1 MIYLLIILS
10 ILWFIRT
17 TKIALF
23 YIYLWQLK
31 EYQVKRF
38 LDHFATAKGRHII
51 LNGLNLVKIIL
62 AVVFFFQAQIFFYL
76 LLALYL
82 IETIKAFLD
91 VLQKR
96 LKKPVLTKKTAVLIP
111 AAIFLEILF
120 LWALFL
126 NLDPNYQIFGVGARS
141 IYWLAFGLL
150 IFDIL
155 SPIVFSLAVLAFQPL
170 TVLLRNQII
179 KKAKKKIEQH
189 KELLVIGITGS
200 YGKTS
205 TKEFLAAILSE
216 KAALR
221 GDVKN
226 VSNVLKTKA
235 HQNSEMGISQ
245 CILNDLKKE
254 HKIFI
259 VEMGAYGKG
268 GINLLCDIV
277 KPKIGILIG
286 INEQHLAL
294 YGSQENIIKTKYELI
309 KNLPTDGTA
318 IFNGANKYCPELYKK
333 TEIRKK
339 LCNGNLEGTIIS
351 NILGPDIWAEDI
363 KIEKEWISFRVCL
376 KEGEAANF
384 RVNLIGRQHIEN
396 ILLAVCCAKELGMS
410 LEEISKACL
419 KIKPEQGGTKFLKK
433 DNLNIVDASYS
444 ANPNGVIADLDYL
457 KIYSGKK
464 IIIMPC
470 LIELGW
476 ISEEVHG
483 KIGRKISEVCDLAII
498 TTKDKFKEIKK
509 GAVERGMKEENVLFL
524 ENPQKI
530 TDKIK
535 EFCLFA
541 EAQKAK
547 EGGSDNVVLL
557 GGRIPAG
564 VVDLL

>member
-23 YIYLWQLK
+23 YIYFWQLK
-31 EYQVKRF
+31 EYQIKRF
-38 LDHFATAKGRHII
+38 LDHFATAKGKQLIF
-51 LNGLNLVKIIL
+51 NWLNLVKIVL
-62 AVVFFFQAQIFFYL
+62 AVVFFFQPAVFFYF

-82 IETIKAFLD
+82 IETLKVFLD

-96 LKKPVLTKKTAVLIP
+96 LKKPILTKKTAVLIP
-111 AAIFLEILF
+111 TAIFLEILF
-120 LWALFL
+120 LWTLFL
-126 NLDPNYQIFGVGARS
+126 NLES
-141 IYWLAFGLL
+141 IYWLTFGLL

-155 SPIVFSLAVLAFQPL
+155 SPIIFSLAVLAFQPL
-170 TVLLRNQII
+170 TVLLRNKII
-179 KKAKKKIEQH
+179 KKAKKKREQY
-189 KELLVIGITGS
+189 KNLLVIGITGS

-205 TKEFLAAILSE
+205 TKELLAAILSE
-216 KAALR
+216 KF
-221 GDVKN
+221 
-226 VSNVLKTKA
+226 SILKTKA

-309 KNLPTDGTA
+309 KSLPTDGTA
-318 IFNGANKYCPELYKK
+318 IFNGTNKYCSKLYEK

-339 LCNGNLEGTIIS
+339 LCNGNLERTIIS
-351 NILGPDIWAEDI
+351 AILNPDIWAEDI
-363 KIEKEWISFRVCL
+363 KMEKEWISFKVCL
-376 KEGEAANF
+376 KKGEAANF

-396 ILLAVCCAKELGMS
+396 ILLAVCCAKELGMN

-419 KIKPEQGGTKFLKK
+419 KIKPERGGTRFLKK
-433 DNLNIVDASYS
+433 DNLNIIDASYS

-464 IIIMPC
+464 IIVMPC
-470 LIELGW
+470 LIELGKV
-476 ISEEVHG
+476 SEKIHR
-483 KIGRKISEVCDLAII
+483 KIGRKIGEVCDLAII
-498 TTKDKFKEIKK
+498 TTKEKFEEIKK
-509 GAVERGMKEENVLFL
+509 GAVEKGMKEESVLFL

-535 EFCLFA
+535 EFC
-541 EAQKAK
+541 
-547 EGGSDNVVLL
+547 GHDDVILL
-557 GGRIPAG
+557 GGRVPAG

>member
-1 MIYLLIILS
+1 MIYLLVILS
-10 ILWFIRT
+10 ILWLIRT

-38 LDHFATAKGRHII
+38 LDHFTTAKGRQLIF
-51 LNGLNLVKIIL
+51 NGLNLVKIVL
-62 AVVFFFQAQIFFYL
+62 AVVFFFQPVVFFYL
-76 LLALYL
+76 LLTLYL
-82 IETIKAFLD
+82 IETLKVFLD
-91 VLQKR
+91 ILQKR
-96 LKKPVLTKKTAVLIP
+96 LKRPVLTKKTAVLVP

-120 LWALFL
+120 LLVLFL
-126 NLDPNYQIFGVGARS
+126 NLEN

-155 SPIVFSLAVLAFQPL
+155 SPIIFSLLVLAFQPL
-170 TVLLRNQII
+170 TVFLRNQII
-179 KKAKKKIEQH
+179 KKAKKKREQY
-189 KELLVIGITGS
+189 KDLLVIGITGS

-205 TKEFLAAILSE
+205 TKELLATILSE
-216 KAALR
+216 KF
-221 GDVKN
+221 
-226 VSNVLKTKA
+226 SVLKTKN

-294 YGSQENIIKTKYELI
+294 YGSQKNIIKTKYELI
-309 KNLPTDGTA
+309 KSLPTDGTA
-318 IFNGANKYCPELYKK
+318 IFNGANKYCSELYEK

-339 LCNGNLEGTIIS
+339 LCNGNLERTIVS
-351 NILGPDIWAEDI
+351 AILDPDIWAENI
-363 KIEKEWISFRVCL
+363 KVEKEWIFFKVCL
-376 KEGEAANF
+376 KNGEEANF

-410 LEEISKACL
+410 LEEISRACL
-419 KIKPEQGGTKFLKK
+419 KIKPEQGGVKLLKK
-433 DNLNIVDASYS
+433 DGLTILDASYS
-444 ANPNGVIADLDYL
+444 ANLNGVIADLDYL

-470 LIELGW
+470 LIELGEV
-476 ISEEVHG
+476 SEKVHK
-483 KIGRKISEVCDLAII
+483 KIGRKIGEICDLAII
-498 TTKDKFKEIKK
+498 TTKEKFKEIKQGTENSSLSILLIEKPKEIIEKTK
-509 GAVERGMKEENVLFL
+509 GFSGTEDVILLEGRVPKKVIDFL
-524 ENPQKI
+524 KNE
-530 TDKIK
+530 
-535 EFCLFA
+535 
-541 EAQKAK
+541 
-547 EGGSDNVVLL
+547 
-557 GGRIPAG
+557 
-564 VVDLL
+564 